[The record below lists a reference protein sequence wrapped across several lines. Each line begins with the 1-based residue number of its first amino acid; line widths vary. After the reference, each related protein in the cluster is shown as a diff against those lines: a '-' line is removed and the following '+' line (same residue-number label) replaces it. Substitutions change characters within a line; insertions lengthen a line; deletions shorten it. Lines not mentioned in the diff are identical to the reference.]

1 MPDISLEDLLQAK
14 KTETA
19 AQPVLINQQQEIQQ
33 VTAQTEALTPAQ
45 RQQVEEI
52 KEKINLMDSGYA
64 LQFGSTA
71 QKDMAA
77 FSDSLLS
84 QVRTKDSGQVGEL
97 LTDLSGKINDFSES
111 QNDSFVKKIPL
122 IGSLVN
128 KGENMLSSYEKLSTK
143 VAKIQSEL
151 EKAKTNMMKD
161 IVLFDNLYQK
171 NLAYFKELQLYIQ
184 AGEEKL
190 TEMRNQVLP
199 KLRMD
204 AANSTDP
211 MAAQV
216 VSDFESNVDRFE
228 KKIHDLKIS
237 KTIAIQTAP
246 QLRLIQNNDK
256 ILVERVQG
264 AIYNAIPLWKNQIVI
279 ALGLSR
285 QQNVLKMQQAVS
297 DTTNELL
304 RKNAEMLKLN
314 TIETAKENNRS
325 IVDMET
331 VKKVNEDLV
340 TTLTETLKIQQEGR
354 IARQNAQ
361 VVDQVREPMRERA
374 RFARTRTR
382 DHANEALSRGN
393 GLELRGVQ
401 LRLLKRRKPCSFL
414 YVREICLLVFHA
426 EQYSKSEQVF
436 LYKS

>member
-14 KTETA
+14 KSAAATEA
-19 AQPVLINQQQEIQQ
+19 VVPEQEIQK
-33 VTAQTEALTPAQ
+33 VTVQTETLTPAE
-45 RQQVEEI
+45 RKQVEEI

-97 LTDLSGKINDFSES
+97 LTDLSGKINEFSDK

-122 IGSLVN
+122 LGSLVS
-128 KGENMLSSYEKLSTK
+128 KGENMLSSYEKLSSK
-143 VAKIQSEL
+143 VEKIQSEL
-151 EKAKTNMMKD
+151 EKAKNTMMKD

-171 NLAYFKELQLYIQ
+171 NLDYFKELQLYIQ

-190 TEMRNQVLP
+190 EEMRSQVLP
-199 KLRMD
+199 KLRRD
-204 AANSTDP
+204 AAVSADP

-285 QQNVLKMQQAVS
+285 QNHVLQMQKAIS

-304 RKNAEMLKLN
+304 KKNAELLKLN

-325 IVDMET
+325 VVDIET

-340 TTLTETLKIQQEGR
+340 STLTETLRIQQEGR

-361 VVDQVREPMRERA
+361 QELTVIENQLKQ
-374 RFARTRTR
+374 
-382 DHANEALSRGN
+382 ALLDNMNQSR
-393 GLELRGVQ
+393 
-401 LRLLKRRKPCSFL
+401 
-414 YVREICLLVFHA
+414 
-426 EQYSKSEQVF
+426 
-436 LYKS
+436 

>member
-14 KTETA
+14 KAETTA
-19 AQPVLINQQQEIQQ
+19 APVNTIDTQREIQK
-33 VTAQTEALTPAQ
+33 VTAQTEALTPAE
-45 RQQVEEI
+45 RQQVNDI

-64 LQFGSTA
+64 LQFGSNA
-71 QKDMAA
+71 QKEMAA

-97 LTDLSGKINDFSES
+97 LTDLSGKISDFSSS
-111 QNDSFVKKIPL
+111 QSDSFVKKIPL

-143 VAKIQSEL
+143 VAKISSEL
-151 EKAKTNMMKD
+151 EKAKTTMMRD

-171 NLAYFKELQLYIQ
+171 NLSYFKELELYIR

-190 TEMRNQVLP
+190 EEMRSQVLP
-199 KLRMD
+199 KLRSD
-204 AANSTDP
+204 ATASSDP

-216 VSDFESNVDRFE
+216 VNDFESNVDRFE

-256 ILVERVQG
+256 ILVERVQS

-285 QQNVLKMQQAVS
+285 QQHVLKMQQAIS

-304 RKNAEMLKLN
+304 KKNAEMLKLN
-314 TIETAKENNRS
+314 TLETAKENNRS

-340 TTLTETLKIQQEGR
+340 ATLTETLKIQQEGR

-361 VVDQVREPMRERA
+361 QE
-374 RFARTRTR
+374 
-382 DHANEALSRGN
+382 LSAIEN
-393 GLELRGVQ
+393 QLKQTLLENINQPR
-401 LRLLKRRKPCSFL
+401 
-414 YVREICLLVFHA
+414 
-426 EQYSKSEQVF
+426 
-436 LYKS
+436 

>member
-19 AQPVLINQQQEIQQ
+19 AQPVLMNQQQEIQQ

-52 KEKINLMDSGYA
+52 KEKINLMDSSYA

-77 FSDSLLS
+77 FSDCLLS

-151 EKAKTNMMKD
+151 EKAKTTMMKD

-325 IVDMET
+325 IVDLET

-361 VVDQVREPMRERA
+361 QELATIENQLKQV
-374 RFARTRTR
+374 
-382 DHANEALSRGN
+382 
-393 GLELRGVQ
+393 
-401 LRLLKRRKPCSFL
+401 LLDNMNQS
-414 YVREICLLVFHA
+414 H
-426 EQYSKSEQVF
+426 
-436 LYKS
+436 

>member
-19 AQPVLINQQQEIQQ
+19 AQPVLMNQQQEIQQ
-33 VTAQTEALTPAQ
+33 VTAQTEALTPAE

-64 LQFGSTA
+64 LQFVSTA

-84 QVRTKDSGQVGEL
+84 QIRTKDSGQVGEL

-151 EKAKTNMMKD
+151 EKAKTTMMKD

-361 VVDQVREPMRERA
+361 QELATIENQLKQVLLDNM
-374 RFARTRTR
+374 
-382 DHANEALSRGN
+382 NQSR
-393 GLELRGVQ
+393 
-401 LRLLKRRKPCSFL
+401 
-414 YVREICLLVFHA
+414 
-426 EQYSKSEQVF
+426 
-436 LYKS
+436 

>member
-14 KTETA
+14 KTEAA
-19 AQPVLINQQQEIQQ
+19 AQPVLMNQQQEIQQ
-33 VTAQTEALTPAQ
+33 VTAQTEALTPAE

-52 KEKINLMDSGYA
+52 KEKINLMDSGCA

-151 EKAKTNMMKD
+151 EKAKTTMMKD

-361 VVDQVREPMRERA
+361 QELATIENQLKQVLLDNM
-374 RFARTRTR
+374 
-382 DHANEALSRGN
+382 NQSR
-393 GLELRGVQ
+393 
-401 LRLLKRRKPCSFL
+401 
-414 YVREICLLVFHA
+414 
-426 EQYSKSEQVF
+426 
-436 LYKS
+436 

>member
-1 MPDISLEDLLQAK
+1 
-14 KTETA
+14 
-19 AQPVLINQQQEIQQ
+19 
-33 VTAQTEALTPAQ
+33 
-45 RQQVEEI
+45 
-52 KEKINLMDSGYA
+52 
-64 LQFGSTA
+64 
-71 QKDMAA
+71 
-77 FSDSLLS
+77 
-84 QVRTKDSGQVGEL
+84 
-97 LTDLSGKINDFSES
+97 
-111 QNDSFVKKIPL
+111 
-122 IGSLVN
+122 
-128 KGENMLSSYEKLSTK
+128 
-143 VAKIQSEL
+143 
-151 EKAKTNMMKD
+151 MKD

-361 VVDQVREPMRERA
+361 QELATIENQLKQVLLDNM
-374 RFARTRTR
+374 
-382 DHANEALSRGN
+382 NQSR
-393 GLELRGVQ
+393 
-401 LRLLKRRKPCSFL
+401 
-414 YVREICLLVFHA
+414 
-426 EQYSKSEQVF
+426 
-436 LYKS
+436 

>member
-14 KTETA
+14 KSAAATEA
-19 AQPVLINQQQEIQQ
+19 VVPEQEIQK
-33 VTAQTEALTPAQ
+33 VTVQTETLTPAE

-97 LTDLSGKINDFSES
+97 LTDLSGKINEFSAG

-122 IGSLVN
+122 LGSLVS
-128 KGENMLSSYEKLSTK
+128 KGENMLSSYEKLSAK
-143 VAKIQSEL
+143 VEKIQSEL
-151 EKAKTNMMKD
+151 EKAKNTMMKD

-171 NLAYFKELQLYIQ
+171 NLDYFKELQLYIQ

-190 TEMRNQVLP
+190 EEMRSQVLP
-199 KLRMD
+199 KLRSD
-204 AANSTDP
+204 AAASADP

-264 AIYNAIPLWKNQIVI
+264 AIYNAIPLWKNQLVI

-285 QQNVLKMQQAVS
+285 QNHVLQMQRAIS

-304 RKNAEMLKLN
+304 KRNAELLKLN

-325 IVDMET
+325 VVDIET

-340 TTLTETLKIQQEGR
+340 STLTETLRIQQEGR

-361 VVDQVREPMRERA
+361 QELTAIE
-374 RFARTRTR
+374 
-382 DHANEALSRGN
+382 NQLKQALLDNINQS
-393 GLELRGVQ
+393 
-401 LRLLKRRKPCSFL
+401 
-414 YVREICLLVFHA
+414 H
-426 EQYSKSEQVF
+426 
-436 LYKS
+436 

>member
-14 KTETA
+14 KTEAA
-19 AQPVLINQQQEIQQ
+19 AQPVLMNQQQEIQQ

-151 EKAKTNMMKD
+151 EKAKATMMKD

-184 AGEEKL
+184 AGEENL

-361 VVDQVREPMRERA
+361 QELATIENQLKQV
-374 RFARTRTR
+374 
-382 DHANEALSRGN
+382 
-393 GLELRGVQ
+393 
-401 LRLLKRRKPCSFL
+401 LLDNMNQS
-414 YVREICLLVFHA
+414 H
-426 EQYSKSEQVF
+426 
-436 LYKS
+436 

>member
-1 MPDISLEDLLQAK
+1 MPDISLKDLLQAK

-314 TIETAKENNRS
+314 TIETANENNRS

-361 VVDQVREPMRERA
+361 QELATIENQLKQVLLDNM
-374 RFARTRTR
+374 
-382 DHANEALSRGN
+382 NQSR
-393 GLELRGVQ
+393 
-401 LRLLKRRKPCSFL
+401 
-414 YVREICLLVFHA
+414 
-426 EQYSKSEQVF
+426 
-436 LYKS
+436 

>member
-314 TIETAKENNRS
+314 TIETAEENNRS

-361 VVDQVREPMRERA
+361 QELATIENQLKQVLLDNM
-374 RFARTRTR
+374 
-382 DHANEALSRGN
+382 NQSR
-393 GLELRGVQ
+393 
-401 LRLLKRRKPCSFL
+401 
-414 YVREICLLVFHA
+414 
-426 EQYSKSEQVF
+426 
-436 LYKS
+436 

>member
-14 KTETA
+14 KAETTA
-19 AQPVLINQQQEIQQ
+19 VPVSTIDTQQEIQK
-33 VTAQTEALTPAQ
+33 VTAQTEALTPAE
-45 RQQVEEI
+45 RQQVNDI

-64 LQFGSTA
+64 LQFGSNA
-71 QKDMAA
+71 QKEMAA

-97 LTDLSGKINDFSES
+97 LTDLSGKISDFSSS
-111 QNDSFVKKIPL
+111 QSDSFVKKIPL

-143 VAKIQSEL
+143 VAKISSEL
-151 EKAKTNMMKD
+151 EKAKTTMMRD

-171 NLAYFKELQLYIQ
+171 NLSYFKELELYIR

-190 TEMRNQVLP
+190 EEMRSQVLP
-199 KLRMD
+199 KLRSD
-204 AANSTDP
+204 AAASSDP

-216 VSDFESNVDRFE
+216 VNDFESNVDRFE

-285 QQNVLKMQQAVS
+285 QQHVLKMQQAIS

-304 RKNAEMLKLN
+304 KKNAEMLKLN
-314 TIETAKENNRS
+314 TLETAKENNRS

-340 TTLTETLKIQQEGR
+340 ATLTETLKIQQEGR

-361 VVDQVREPMRERA
+361 QE
-374 RFARTRTR
+374 
-382 DHANEALSRGN
+382 LSAIEN
-393 GLELRGVQ
+393 QLKQTLLENMNQPR
-401 LRLLKRRKPCSFL
+401 
-414 YVREICLLVFHA
+414 
-426 EQYSKSEQVF
+426 
-436 LYKS
+436 